1 MQMGDGWRGP
11 LNKIDGFRYE
21 IPRSYKP
28 AMRTNGIIFIDEP
41 MVAQLRQDQAP
52 EQVANVATMP
62 EIVGQAMA
70 MPDIHWGYGFPI
82 GGVAAFDY
90 DEGVISPGGI
100 GYDLNCLSGEAR
112 VLTAHGYRLPIA
124 RFERTWR
131 HTSLACVNPRHR
143 TTRTDVAAYMRFNAS
158 TAYRVRTS
166 LGVEI
171 TATGDHPFLTPDG
184 MVPLREVGNR
194 PVAVYPFRG
203 VDYEEPS
210 AQTLLNEEGVA
221 GSLSPN
227 QTAQILPFLRRK
239 GLLPLTPRHPSFPY
253 LLKLFGLAVGDGHA
267 SLLTKTAGIAFW
279 GRREDLEDV
288 RKDLARLGWSSR
300 IYTRKRAHAITHS
313 GRRYT
318 FEYEEA
324 SLRVSSTA
332 LAAVLHALGL
342 PVGNKAKQDFTLPES
357 LLRAPL
363 WHKRLFLAALV
374 AAEMS
379 APKTLTG
386 HGYNF
391 YCPTF
396 SLSKR
401 EGFQDSGRVFAEQVR
416 RLVMDFGVRVHRL
429 TSDVLKVPGSVERSY
444 RFKVL
449 IAGDSENLIRFYST
463 VNFEYHAEK
472 RYLANA
478 AAFYLTLKEMVLRE
492 THRSAR
498 IAKDMRTRGV
508 PWDEILENLA
518 GLYTRRASL
527 VHRSNGRVG
536 KPRAWK
542 PFPTFPEFLER
553 LRSTGGTSG
562 VVWDRIAMIEEVPVG
577 EVYDFT
583 VADRHHNFIADGFV
597 VSNCG
602 VRLLR
607 TRLTEAE
614 VRPGL
619 RPASS
624 GRHGDRRRRDG
635 LRHDP
640 YGVEG
645 LRSPD
650 RDRLHRALRARGQ
663 TGEDRAPGPPAC
675 LCPDRIEGR
684 AGLLEGDV
692 LRSELR
698 LEQPTAHHVRRAER
712 LLESPQPVGRGS

>member
-1 MQMGDGWRGP
+1 MGDGWRGP
-11 LNKIDGFRYE
+11 LDKLDAFRYE

-62 EIVGQAMA
+62 GIVGQAMA

-143 TTRTDVAAYMRFNAS
+143 TTRTEIAAYMRFNAS

-210 AQTLLNEEGVA
+210 AQTLLDEEGVA
-221 GSLSPN
+221 GLLSPN

-239 GLLPLTPRHPSFPY
+239 GLLPLTPRHASFPY
-253 LLKLFGLAVGDGHA
+253 LLKLFGLALGDGHA

-279 GRREDLEDV
+279 GRGEDLEDV

-300 IYTRKRAHAITHS
+300 IYTRKRAHAITHG

-342 PVGNKAKQDFTLPES
+342 PVGNKAKQDFTLPEW

-363 WHKRLFLAALV
+363 WHKRLFLAALF

-396 SLSKR
+396 SVSKR

-416 RLVMDFGVRVHRL
+416 RLVTDFGVRVHRV
-429 TSDVLKVPGSVERSY
+429 TSDVLKVPGSGERSY
-444 RFKVL
+444 RLKVL

-463 VNFEYHAEK
+463 VNFEYHTEK

-498 IAKDMRTRGV
+498 IAKDMRKRGV

-527 VHRSNGRVG
+527 VHRSDGRVG

-562 VVWDRIAMIEEVPVG
+562 VVWDRIATIEEVPVG

-614 VRPGL
+614 VRPKL
-619 RPASS
+619 KALTDACFENVPS
-624 GRHGDRRRRDG
+624 G
-635 LRHDP
+635 
-640 YGVEG
+640 V
-645 LRSPD
+645 
-650 RDRLHRALRARGQ
+650 
-663 TGEDRAPGPPAC
+663 GE
-675 LCPDRIEGR
+675 IGR
-684 AGLLEGDV
+684 A
-692 LRSELR
+692 
-698 LEQPTAHHVRRAER
+698 HV
-712 LLESPQPVGRGS
+712 